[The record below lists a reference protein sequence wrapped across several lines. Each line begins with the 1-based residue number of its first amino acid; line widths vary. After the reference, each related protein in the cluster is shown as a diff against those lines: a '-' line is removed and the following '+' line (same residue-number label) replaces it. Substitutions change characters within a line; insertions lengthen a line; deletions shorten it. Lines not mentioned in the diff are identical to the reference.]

1 MLDKETIKY
10 LDSLSDAEFIYLIH
24 LKFGAALPQWE
35 KCTKEEYE
43 KYVDKIEDNKTT
55 IDLLEHLLDN
65 MCNGREYRR
74 VPIWNN
80 GGGIVDQIS
89 GREPDGYKYE
99 KCTGYKKVL
108 MMGGDMVDYCSKREC
123 MKKYFEEDT

>member
-10 LDSLSDAEFIYLIH
+10 LDSLSDAEFIYLMHIR
-24 LKFGAALPQWE
+24 FGATLPQWDE
-35 KCTKEEYE
+35 CTKEEFE
-43 KYVDKIEDNKTT
+43 KYCGDTDDHVISEESLIRLVDNIAN
-55 IDLLEHLLDN
+55 N
-65 MCNGREYRR
+65 REYRA
-74 VPIWNN
+74 VPFWNN
-80 GGGIVDQIS
+80 GGGIMDQMS

-123 MKKYFEEDT
+123 MKPYFEEAT